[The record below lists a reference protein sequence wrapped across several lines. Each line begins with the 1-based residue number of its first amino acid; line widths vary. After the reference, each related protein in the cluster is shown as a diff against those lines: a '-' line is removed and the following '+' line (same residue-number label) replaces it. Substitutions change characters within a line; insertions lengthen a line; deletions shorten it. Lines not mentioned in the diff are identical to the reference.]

1 MGDTAQK
8 SLRNSTVAIS
18 PSDAKRLERFCGK
31 IGITKKDFISLSL
44 DYFIKNGI
52 DPSQHESPTSE
63 VAKITKRI
71 DQFFAFFKKQEQ
83 DILRP
88 LYTDF
93 VEFQNRN
100 EKINIAIYNK
110 QKESSEEIAEKIKD
124 LYPLHGK
131 IDAQRKFTAIELAR
145 IKNGLENLLQ
155 LMDEKNKSGLM
166 GRLFG

>member
-1 MGDTAQK
+1 MQ
-8 SLRNSTVAIS
+8 
-18 PSDAKRLERFCGK
+18 P
-31 IGITKKDFISLSL
+31 
-44 DYFIKNGI
+44 Y
-52 DPSQHESPTSE
+52 
-63 VAKITKRI
+63 
-71 DQFFAFFKKQEQ
+71 
-83 DILRP
+83 
-88 LYTDF
+88 F